1 MGFALL
7 KLKIPLIVA
16 LLAALVPLAWLALRS
31 GPPQALSNAQAIAK
45 PATSI
50 VTSGASERS
59 ATADEFRW
67 SDVATLTQRLGNGV
81 ERATDLAA
89 VYDKYSGSTDGLTRN
104 IAYRAWSAC
113 FPAFLGAEGRPVTV
127 EQFAAAMPSAA
138 ANTPLRLAAYRE
150 LLNRC
155 QRFFYM
161 SRDEIIHAS
170 QRQEDAW
177 KKGEILAPGE
187 LAMKFFLEGRSDEAL
202 NVARR
207 TVQSGDA
214 FAVASLQEY
223 IHRMIAQK
231 IETQQLPN
239 SERSDLRGLAF
250 AMAACQLG
258 LDCSADSLTALLL
271 CANSGQCE
279 GSLTDR
285 YRQALPNVTD
295 RERAGR
301 LTELTLA
308 AIRANDFA
316 SLSLDTA
323 NR

>member
-1 MGFALL
+1 MGFCIL
-7 KLKIPLIVA
+7 KLKITLIAA
-16 LLAALVPLAWLALRS
+16 LLATVILLAWWGLRS
-31 GPPQALSNAQAIAK
+31 GPPQVLANTSTFAK
-45 PATSI
+45 SAPSI
-50 VTSGASERS
+50 VASGAAERS
-59 ATADEFRW
+59 ATANELRW

-89 VYDKYSGSTDGLTRN
+89 VYDQYSGSTDGLTRN

-127 EQFAAAMPSAA
+127 EQFAAAMPAA
-138 ANTPLRLAAYRE
+138 APNTPLRLAAYRE

-161 SRDEIIHAS
+161 SRDEIVHAS

-187 LAMKFFLEGRSDEAL
+187 LAMKHFLEGRNGEAL
-202 NVARR
+202 DVARR
-207 TVQSGDA
+207 TVQSGDGYA
-214 FAVASLQEY
+214 IASLQDY
-223 IHRMIAQK
+223 MHRMIAQK
-231 IETQQLPN
+231 MEAQQLPN

-271 CANSGQCE
+271 CANRGQCA

-285 YRQALPNVTD
+285 YVQTLSNAAD
-295 RERAGR
+295 RERAAR
-301 LTELTLA
+301 LAEQTLA
-308 AIRANDFA
+308 AIRANDLNTLA
-316 SLSLDTA
+316 LDKA

>member
-1 MGFALL
+1 MGFCIL
-7 KLKIPLIVA
+7 KLKITLIAA
-16 LLAALVPLAWLALRS
+16 LLATVTLLAWWGLRS
-31 GPPQALSNAQAIAK
+31 GPPQVLANAPTFAK
-45 PATSI
+45 FAPSI
-50 VTSGASERS
+50 VALGAAERS
-59 ATADEFRW
+59 ATANELRW

-89 VYDKYSGSTDGLTRN
+89 VYDQYSGSTDGLTRN

-127 EQFAAAMPSAA
+127 EQFAAAMPAA
-138 ANTPLRLAAYRE
+138 ASNTPLRLAAYRE

-161 SRDEIIHAS
+161 SRDEIVHAS

-177 KKGEILAPGE
+177 KKGDILAPGE
-187 LAMKFFLEGRSDEAL
+187 LAMKMFLEGRNGEAL
-202 NVARR
+202 DVARR
-207 TVQSGDA
+207 TVQSGDGYA
-214 FAVASLQEY
+214 IASLQEY
-223 IHRMIAQK
+223 MHRMIAQK
-231 IETQQLPN
+231 VETQQLPN

-250 AMAACQLG
+250 ALAACRLG

-271 CANSGQCE
+271 CANGGQCA

-285 YRQALPNVTD
+285 YLQTLPNAAD
-295 RERAGR
+295 RERAAR
-301 LTELTLA
+301 LAEQTLA
-308 AIRANDFA
+308 AIRASDFNTLA
-316 SLSLDTA
+316 LDKA